1 MNKEQIEMLLHY
13 VTSAIEQSKVYK
25 YYGNY
30 YDSYEKKTRKK
41 SLSKEEIIA
50 LETRKSILEN
60 LLKDAKD
67 NYLRCGKENID
78 EYHICNS

>member
-1 MNKEQIEMLLHY
+1 MNKKQIETLLHY

-25 YYGNY
+25 YAYGNY

-50 LETRKSILEN
+50 LETRKSMLEN
-60 LLKDAKD
+60 LLKDVKD
-67 NYLRCGKENID
+67 N
-78 EYHICNS
+78 